1 MMDAS
6 SSDSEISLAKKCLE
20 LCSTLT
26 DKDSN
31 FSFQLRLGS
40 GFNFSLK
47 SEKVAKPKAKTRRSP
62 SFLNRQHRRHQEFL
76 KKKSE
81 STDGAVAEKRHG
93 QQDKG
98 ETTAVPNSCKS
109 LPCPKPSSQPPP
121 RPPPPPPPPPPP
133 LPPSSSRLVRFIR
146 RSDGPRV
153 SFQQLDGGGERE
165 VKGGDD
171 AGEGLTAPGEVNDQV
186 LTDTEADF
194 EGTQSE
200 FSDME
205 SSIDWGE
212 IDRLYYERSLPGQ
225 SFDDFLVDMARDGD
239 EKLNKW
245 LADAT
250 NKYLSDEDCESD
262 Y

>member
-47 SEKVAKPKAKTRRSP
+47 SGKDAKPRAKTRRSP
-62 SFLNRQHRRHQEFL
+62 SYLNRQHRRHQEFL

-81 STDGAVAEKRHG
+81 STDGAAAEKRQG

-98 ETTAVPNSCKS
+98 ETTAVSNSCKS
-109 LPCPKPSSQPPP
+109 LPCPKPPSQPPP
-121 RPPPPPPPPPPP
+121 RPPPPPPPPPP
-133 LPPSSSRLVRFIR
+133 LPPPSSRLVRFIR

-171 AGEGLTAPGEVNDQV
+171 AGEGATGPGEVNDQV

-194 EGTQSE
+194 EGSQSE
-200 FSDME
+200 YSDME
-205 SSIDWGE
+205 SSIDWEE
-212 IDRLYYERSLPGQ
+212 IDRQYEERRLPGQ
-225 SFDDFLVDMARDGD
+225 SFDDFLIDMARDGD
-239 EKLNKW
+239 ERLNKW

-250 NKYLSDEDCESD
+250 NKYLSDEDCDSD